1 MLSGTIDI
9 QLPSFGTAKREP
21 NSNFAGPPTL
31 APAIIGIS
39 VVMLTWAILFL
50 IMRLY
55 ANTQAPR
62 RLRIEDCKFRSI
74 HSGIVKQLMTLDF
87 CIIATILAIS
97 DTGLILSC
105 KLLHHSRD
113 LARL

>member
-1 MLSGTIDI
+1 
-9 QLPSFGTAKREP
+9 
-21 NSNFAGPPTL
+21 
-31 APAIIGIS
+31 
-39 VVMLTWAILFL
+39 MLTWAVLFL

-62 RLRIEDCKFRSI
+62 RLRIEDCKFGSI
-74 HSGIVKQLMTLDF
+74 HSGFVKQLMALDF

-97 DTGLILSC
+97 DTGLILSR
-105 KLLHHSRD
+105 KLLRHGGD